1 MQEPEQ
7 LVEGSMHVG
16 IQAGPQS
23 MYSALGGHGSVHRK
37 RKTVDENFC
46 NETVSGLNHLCQNY
60 ETIHMCII
68 LGGVVG
74 RGVGGLVGGGV
85 GSVHIKIITHENSR

>member
-23 MYSALGGHGSVHRK
+23 MYSALGGHGSVHRN
-37 RKTVDENFC
+37 RKTVDENIC
-46 NETVSGLNHLCQNY
+46 NENINGLNHFSENIQ
-60 ETIHMCII
+60 MCII